1 MEVALL
7 PVIGSTKAPV
17 VSVTRKLDRVVD
29 MDEMDEM
36 AEVIQEFI
44 VESNENLDRLDN
56 DLIALEEDP
65 TNTETMGSIFRTIHT
80 IKGTC
85 GFLGFAKLE
94 KVSHVGENLLSKLRD
109 GELQLNDE
117 RTTALLKM
125 VDAIR
130 QMLSH
135 IEQSY
140 NDGEEEY
147 SELIEL
153 LAALQEDNGGND
165 DSEQATAAAEEE
177 EAPAESS
184 EPSEEEVQAKR
195 VGEMLMESGDVD
207 SAQLAAA
214 IKQQLDGDR
223 RPIGEILVSQGT
235 AKKESVTKAVE
246 TQREVQAREPVAS
259 LNTIRVDVT
268 LLDQLMNLVGELVL
282 TRNQV
287 LQFGELLDNP
297 VFSTTSQR
305 LSQVTSELQEMVMQT
320 RMQPIGGVW
329 SKFPRVVRDLSHG
342 CGKQVRLE
350 MEGKDTELDKSL
362 IEAIKDPLTHLVRNS
377 VDHGIEMPDV
387 RVANGKPA
395 EGVLTLRAFHEGGQ
409 VNIEICDDGAGI
421 DPEKLKKK
429 AIERGLI
436 SEEQAERMGEKEAM
450 NLIFQAGFSTAQ
462 KVTNISGRGVGMD
475 VVRTNIEKLGG
486 VVDVSSR
493 FGEGTTM
500 RIKIPLT
507 LAIIPALTV
516 TCEGDRYAIPQINLM
531 ELVLLEGEQAKS
543 GIEHVHGVPVY
554 RLRGNLLPLLYLSQE
569 LWNVDPAESSDASD
583 NINIVVLKAGE
594 LQFGLIVDEVN
605 DTQEIVVKPLSK
617 QLKGISSL
625 AGATIMGDGRVA
637 MILDVFGLADHAEL
651 VSEAA
656 HQDDEEIEEDVVDHS
671 GKVALVLMRNPDGG
685 RMAVPLS
692 EVTRLEE
699 IQKSSIERVGN
710 DRVVRYRGQIM
721 PLIDI
726 YSVMPERRSP
736 ERRAS
741 DAKEHEVEESSVVQ
755 VVVCTKEEK
764 AMGLVVDQI
773 VDVTEEVVEITGE
786 SSRKGVSG
794 TAVIQDRVTEFL
806 DIDEVIRMSSKAGAK
821 KKGRRKAAQTV
832 AEV

>member
-1 MEVALL
+1 
-7 PVIGSTKAPV
+7 
-17 VSVTRKLDRVVD
+17 

-36 AEVIQEFI
+36 QEVIQEFI
-44 VESNENLDRLDN
+44 VESNENLDQLDN
-56 DLIALEEDP
+56 DLLALEEDP
-65 TNTETMGSIFRTIHT
+65 SNNETMSSIFRTIHT

-85 GFLGFAKLE
+85 GFLGFEKLE
-94 KVSHVGENLLSKLRD
+94 KVSHVGENMLSKLRD
-109 GELQLNDE
+109 GELQLTDD
-117 RTTALLKM
+117 RTTALLRM

-130 QMLSH
+130 QMLTK
-135 IEQSY
+135 IEES
-140 NDGEEEY
+140 NSDGGEDY

-153 LAALQEDNGGND
+153 MTTLIQND
-165 DSEQATAAAEEE
+165 G
-177 EAPAESS
+177 EAGQGAQS
-184 EPSEEEVQAKR
+184 EPPEEEVEVKPL
-195 VGEMLMESGDVD
+195 GEMLLEAGEVNST
-207 SAQLAAA
+207 QLTDA
-214 IKQQLDGDR
+214 IKQQLDGDQ
-223 RPIGEILVSQGT
+223 RPVGAILVDQGNVKDEVV
-235 AKKESVTKAVE
+235 AKAVTE
-246 TQREVQAREPVAS
+246 QREAQARAPGAS
-259 LNTIRVDVT
+259 LNTIRVDVN

-287 LQFGELLDNP
+287 LQFGDLLDNP

-342 CGKQVRLE
+342 CGKQIRLD
-350 MEGKDTELDKSL
+350 MEGKETELDKSL

-387 RVANGKPA
+387 RVACGKPA

-429 AIERGLI
+429 ALEKGLI
-436 SEEQAERMGEKEAM
+436 SGDQAKNMGDKEAL

-462 KVTNISGRGVGMD
+462 QVTNISGRGVGMD

-486 VVDVSSR
+486 VVDISSKL
-493 FGEGTTM
+493 GEGTTM

-516 TCEGDRYAIPQINLM
+516 ICEGDRYAIPQINLM
-531 ELVLLEGEQAKS
+531 ELVMLEGEQVRS
-543 GIEHVHGVPVY
+543 GIEKVHGVPVY

-569 LWNVDPAESSDASD
+569 LWNIEPSEDAEAI
-583 NINIVVLKAGE
+583 NHLNIVVLKAGD

-637 MILDVFGLADHAEL
+637 MILDIFGLAHHAEL
-651 VSEAA
+651 ASEAA
-656 HQDDEEIEEDVVDHS
+656 SQDDEHEVEVDDKS

-699 IQKSSIERVGN
+699 IQKSSIEKVGS
-710 DRVVRYRGQIM
+710 DQVVRYREQIM
-721 PLIDI
+721 PLINL
-726 YSVMPERRSP
+726 YTTLPERRSP
-736 ERRAS
+736 ERLAADS
-741 DAKEHEVEESSVVQ
+741 ESYEAESSSVIQ
-755 VVVCTKEEK
+755 VVVCTKDNK
-764 AMGLVVDQI
+764 ATGLVVDQI
-773 VDVTEEVVEITGE
+773 IDVADEVIEISGE
-786 SSRKGVSG
+786 SSRQGVSA

-806 DIDEVIRMSSKAGAK
+806 DIDEVICMSKAKPKRRAK
-821 KKGRRKAAQTV
+821 PKARTKSKAS

>member
-1 MEVALL
+1 M
-7 PVIGSTKAPV
+7 S
-17 VSVTRKLDRVVD
+17 
-29 MDEMDEM
+29 EMDEM
-36 AEVIQEFI
+36 EEVIQEFL
-44 VESNENLDRLDN
+44 VESNENLDQLDN
-56 DLIALEEDP
+56 DLLALEEDP
-65 TNTETMGSIFRTIHT
+65 SNTETMSSIFRTIHT

-85 GFLGFAKLE
+85 GFLGFGKLE

-109 GELQLNDE
+109 GELQLTDA

-130 QMLSH
+130 QMLGH
-135 IEQSY
+135 IETSH

-153 LAALQEDNGGND
+153 LAALQQD
-165 DSEQATAAAEEE
+165 DAAAAETGTAGSE
-177 EAPAESS
+177 PAEVAQEEQEEPEESIEDEVQS
-184 EPSEEEVQAKR
+184 EPIGK
-195 VGEMLMESGDVD
+195 MLIESGDVD
-207 SAQLAAA
+207 SARLAAA
-214 IKQQLDGDR
+214 LKQQLDGDK
-223 RPIGEILVSQGT
+223 RPLGEILVEQG
-235 AKKESVTKAVE
+235 AVKEEKVAKAVDEQRE
-246 TQREVQAREPVAS
+246 TQARSPVAS
-259 LNTIRVDVT
+259 LNTIRVDVN

-342 CGKQVRLE
+342 CGKQIRLD
-350 MEGKDTELDKSL
+350 MEGKETELDKSL

-377 VDHGIEMPDV
+377 VDHGIEKPEV

-429 AIERGLI
+429 ALEKGLI
-436 SEEQAERMGEKEAM
+436 SGEQAEKMGEKEAL

-462 KVTNISGRGVGMD
+462 QVTNISGRGVGMD

-493 FGEGTTM
+493 LGEGTTM

-531 ELVLLEGEQAKS
+531 ELVLLEGEQARS
-543 GIEHVHGVPVY
+543 SIEHVHGVPVY
-554 RLRGNLLPLLYLSQE
+554 RLRGNLLPLLYLNQE
-569 LWNVDPAESSDASD
+569 LWNIEPAASAEGSD
-583 NINIVVLKAGE
+583 NINIVVLKAGD

-617 QLKGISSL
+617 QLKGINSL

-651 VSEAA
+651 VSETAR
-656 HQDDEEIEEDVVDHS
+656 QEDEQHEEEVEGS
-671 GKVALVLMRNPDGG
+671 SKKVALVLMRNPDGG

-699 IQKSSIERVGN
+699 VQKTSIERVGS
-710 DRVVRYRGQIM
+710 DQVVRYRGQIM
-721 PLIDI
+721 PLIDVFA
-726 YSVMPERRSP
+726 SMPERRSP
-736 ERRAS
+736 ERRAAAPVS
-741 DAKEHEVEESSVVQ
+741 QEAEESNVIQ
-755 VVVCTKEEK
+755 VVVCTKDGK

-773 VDVTEEVVEITGE
+773 VDVAEEIVEITGE
-786 SSRKGVSG
+786 SSRKGVSA

-806 DIDEVIRMSSKAGAK
+806 DIDEVIRMGTSKAGK
-821 KKGRRKAAQTV
+821 KKAGRRSARSA

>member
-1 MEVALL
+1 M
-7 PVIGSTKAPV
+7 S
-17 VSVTRKLDRVVD
+17 
-29 MDEMDEM
+29 EMDEM
-36 AEVIQEFI
+36 EEVIQEFL
-44 VESNENLDRLDN
+44 VESHENLDRLDN

-65 TNTETMGSIFRTIHT
+65 SNTETMSSIFRTIHT

-85 GFLGFAKLE
+85 GFLGFEKLE
-94 KVSHVGENLLSKLRD
+94 KVSHVGENLLSKLRE
-109 GELQLNDE
+109 GELQLSDA
-117 RTTALLKM
+117 RTSALLKM

-130 QMLSH
+130 QMLAC
-135 IEQSY
+135 IEATHS
-140 NDGEEEY
+140 DGDEEY
-147 SELIEL
+147 AELIEL
-153 LAALQEDNGGND
+153 LAALQQDADEAGQADLSTPEQGEQPAADAGNG
-165 DSEQATAAAEEE
+165 
-177 EAPAESS
+177 SS
-184 EPSEEEVQAKR
+184 RPI
-195 VGEMLMESGDVD
+195 GEMLIDSGDLD
-207 SAQLAAA
+207 SSRLTGA

-223 RPIGEILVSQGT
+223 RPLGEILIDQGAVAEEVVSR
-235 AKKESVTKAVE
+235 AVDQ
-246 TQREVQAREPVAS
+246 QREAQARAPVAS

-297 VFSTTSQR
+297 LFSTTSQR

-350 MEGKDTELDKSL
+350 MEGKETELDKSL

-377 VDHGIEMPDV
+377 VDHGIETPDV
-387 RVANGKPA
+387 RMAGGKPA

-421 DPEKLKKK
+421 DPEKLKRK
-429 AIERGLI
+429 ALEKGLI
-436 SEEQAERMGEKEAM
+436 SEEQAERMGEKEAL

-493 FGEGTTM
+493 LGEGTTM

-531 ELVLLEGEQAKS
+531 ELVLLEGEQARS

-569 LWNVDPAESSDASD
+569 LWNVDPAESAETGD

-617 QLKGISSL
+617 QLKGINSL
-625 AGATIMGDGRVA
+625 AGATIMGDGCVA

-651 VSEAA
+651 VAETAHQEEDEHEEEAA
-656 HQDDEEIEEDVVDHS
+656 DLS
-671 GKVALVLMRNPDGG
+671 RKVALVLMRNPDGG

-699 IQKSSIERVGN
+699 IEKASIERVGG
-710 DRVVRYRGQIM
+710 DQVVRYRGQIM
-721 PLIDI
+721 PLIDLFTT
-726 YSVMPERRSP
+726 MPERRSP
-736 ERRAS
+736 ERLAADSGAREA
-741 DAKEHEVEESSVVQ
+741 EEGTVLQ
-755 VVVCTKEEK
+755 VVVCTKEGK

-773 VDVTEEVVEITGE
+773 VDVAEEIVDVTGE
-786 SSRKGVSG
+786 SSRRGVSA

-806 DIDEVIRMSSKAGAK
+806 DIDEVIRMGGGSADKPKS
-821 KKGRRKAAQTV
+821 GRRAVRAD

>member
-1 MEVALL
+1 
-7 PVIGSTKAPV
+7 
-17 VSVTRKLDRVVD
+17 

-65 TNTETMGSIFRTIHT
+65 TNKETMGSIFRTIHT

-85 GFLGFAKLE
+85 GFLGFGKLE

-130 QMLSH
+130 QMLGH
-135 IEQSY
+135 IEQSH
-140 NDGEEEY
+140 NDGDEEY
-147 SELIEL
+147 AELIER
-153 LAALQEDNGGND
+153 LAALQEENSGEAKAD
-165 DSEQATAAAEEE
+165 
-177 EAPAESS
+177 APAEVAQ
-184 EPSEEEVQAKR
+184 EETPAELSEEELRAKR

-207 SAQLAAA
+207 SEQLASA

-223 RPIGEILVSQGT
+223 RPIGEILVSQGV
-235 AKKESVTKAVE
+235 AKKESVEKAVD
-246 TQREVQAREPVAS
+246 TQRETQARESSAS
-259 LNTIRVDVT
+259 LNTIRVDVM

-287 LQFGELLDNP
+287 LQFSELLDNP

-377 VDHGIEMPDV
+377 VDHGIEMPEV
-387 RVANGKPA
+387 RLASGKPA

-429 AIERGLI
+429 AMERGLI

-450 NLIFQAGFSTAQ
+450 NLIFQPGFSTAQ

-493 FGEGTTM
+493 LGEGTTM

-516 TCEGDRYAIPQINLM
+516 TSEGDRYAIPQINLM
-531 ELVLLEGEQAKS
+531 ELVLLEGEQAKA

-569 LWNVDPAESSDASD
+569 LWNIDPAESTAAGD

-656 HQDDEEIEEDVVDHS
+656 HQDDEEIEDEVVDHAS
-671 GKVALVLMRNPDGG
+671 KVALVLMRSPDGG

-699 IQKSSIERVGN
+699 VQKSDIERVGN

-721 PLIDI
+721 PLVDI
-726 YSVMPERRSP
+726 YAVMPERRSP

-741 DAKEHEVEESSVVQ
+741 DAKENEAEESSVIQ
-755 VVVCTKEEK
+755 VVVCTKDGK
-764 AMGLVVDQI
+764 ATGLVVDQI

-786 SSRKGVSG
+786 SSRKGVSA
-794 TAVIQDRVTEFL
+794 TAVIQNRVTEFL
-806 DIDEVIRMSSKAGAK
+806 DIDEVIRMNGKADDEKAG
-821 KKGRRKAAQTV
+821 RKTV
-832 AEV
+832 RATAEV

>member
-1 MEVALL
+1 M
-7 PVIGSTKAPV
+7 S
-17 VSVTRKLDRVVD
+17 
-29 MDEMDEM
+29 EMDEM
-36 AEVIQEFI
+36 EEVIQEFI

-65 TNTETMGSIFRTIHT
+65 SNTETMGSIFRTIHT

-85 GFLGFAKLE
+85 GFLGFGKLE

-109 GELQLNDE
+109 GELQLTDA
-117 RTTALLKM
+117 RTTALLQM

-130 QMLSH
+130 QMLGH
-135 IEQSY
+135 IEESH

-147 SELIEL
+147 AELIEL
-153 LAALQEDNGGND
+153 LAALQQDDGGAEEAKAS
-165 DSEQATAAAEEE
+165 SEAAEEPEDAPE
-177 EAPAESS
+177 EEIKS
-184 EPSEEEVQAKR
+184 EPIGK
-195 VGEMLMESGDVD
+195 MLVESGDVD
-207 SAQLAAA
+207 SARLAAA
-214 IKQQLDGDR
+214 LKQQLDGDK
-223 RPIGEILVSQGT
+223 RPLGEILVEQG
-235 AKKESVTKAVE
+235 AVRE
-246 TQREVQAREPVAS
+246 EKVSKVVDEQREVQARSPVAS
-259 LNTIRVDVT
+259 LNTIRVDVN

-342 CGKQVRLE
+342 CGKQVRLD
-350 MEGKDTELDKSL
+350 MEGKETELDKSL

-377 VDHGIEMPDV
+377 VDHGIEMPEV
-387 RVANGKPA
+387 RLASGKPA

-429 AIERGLI
+429 ALEKGLI
-436 SEEQAERMGEKEAM
+436 SDDQAEKMSEKEAL

-531 ELVLLEGEQAKS
+531 ELVLLEGEQARS
-543 GIEHVHGVPVY
+543 SIEHVHGVPVY
-554 RLRGNLLPLLYLSQE
+554 RLRGNLLPLLYLNQE
-569 LWNVDPAESSDASD
+569 LWNIEPASATEGGD

-617 QLKGISSL
+617 QLKGINSL

-651 VSEAA
+651 VSETA
-656 HQDDEEIEEDVVDHS
+656 HQEDEEHEQAVDDKS
-671 GKVALVLMRNPDGG
+671 RKVALVLMRNPDGG

-699 IQKSSIERVGN
+699 IEKSSIERVGS
-710 DRVVRYRGQIM
+710 DQVVRYRGQIM
-721 PLIDI
+721 PLIDVF
-726 YSVMPERRSP
+726 SVMPERRSP
-736 ERRAS
+736 ERRAAS
-741 DAKEHEVEESSVVQ
+741 ADSAPQESESSHVIQ
-755 VVVCTKEEK
+755 VVVCTKDDR

-773 VDVTEEVVEITGE
+773 VDVAEEIVEITGE
-786 SSRKGVSG
+786 SSRKGVSA

-806 DIDEVIRMSSKAGAK
+806 DIDEVIRMGSSKAGK
-821 KKGRRKAAQTV
+821 KKAGRRV
-832 AEV
+832 RRESAEV

>member
-1 MEVALL
+1 ME
-7 PVIGSTKAPV
+7 
-17 VSVTRKLDRVVD
+17 
-29 MDEMDEM
+29 EMQ
-36 AEVIQEFI
+36 EVIQEFI
-44 VESNENLDRLDN
+44 VESNENLDQLDN

-65 TNTETMGSIFRTIHT
+65 SNNDIMSNIFRTIHT

-85 GFLGFAKLE
+85 GFLGFGKLE
-94 KVSHVGENLLSKLRD
+94 KVSHVGESLLSKLRD
-109 GELQLNDE
+109 GDLQLTDE

-130 QMLSH
+130 QMLAL
-135 IEQSY
+135 IEESQT
-140 NDGEEEY
+140 DGEEEY
-147 SELIEL
+147 SELIEE
-153 LAALQEDNGGND
+153 LAALQKNDGEAEQGG
-165 DSEQATAAAEEE
+165 Q
-177 EAPAESS
+177 S
-184 EPSEEEVQAKR
+184 EPPEEVK
-195 VGEMLMESGDVD
+195 VKPIGEMLLESGEVD
-207 SAQLAAA
+207 STQVADA
-214 IKQQLDGDR
+214 IKQQLDGDQ
-223 RPIGEILVSQGT
+223 RPVGAILVDQGNVKD
-235 AKKESVTKAVE
+235 AVVTKVVAE
-246 TQREVQAREPVAS
+246 QREAQARAPIAS
-259 LNTIRVDVT
+259 PNTIRVDVN

-287 LQFGELLDNP
+287 LQFGDLLDNP

-320 RMQPIGGVW
+320 RMQSIGGVW

-342 CGKQVRLE
+342 CGKQIRLD
-350 MEGKDTELDKSL
+350 MEGKETELDKSL

-387 RVANGKPA
+387 RVASGKPA

-429 AIERGLI
+429 ALEKGLI
-436 SEEQAERMGEKEAM
+436 SEDQAGNMSDKEALH
-450 NLIFQAGFSTAQ
+450 LIFQAGFSTAE

-486 VVDVSSR
+486 VVDISSKL
-493 FGEGTTM
+493 GEGTTI

-531 ELVLLEGEQAKS
+531 ELVMLEGEQVRS
-543 GIEHVHGVPVY
+543 GIEKIHGVPVY

-569 LWNVDPAESSDASD
+569 LWNIGPSEDAEAIDH
-583 NINIVVLKAGE
+583 INIVVLKAGD

-625 AGATIMGDGRVA
+625 AGATIMGDGRIA
-637 MILDVFGLADHAEL
+637 MILDVFGLANHAEL
-651 VSEAA
+651 ASEAA
-656 HQDDEEIEEDVVDHS
+656 HQDDEHEVEADDTS
-671 GKVALVLMRNPDGG
+671 GKVSLVLMRNPDGG

-699 IQKSSIERVGN
+699 IQKSSIEKVGN
-710 DRVVRYRGQIM
+710 DQVVRYREQIM
-721 PLIDI
+721 PLIDLYTI
-726 YSVMPERRSP
+726 LPERRSP
-736 ERRAS
+736 KRLATDSESHQA
-741 DAKEHEVEESSVVQ
+741 ESSSVIQ
-755 VVVCTKEEK
+755 VVVCTKDNK

-773 VDVTEEVVEITGE
+773 IDVADEVIEISGE
-786 SSRKGVSG
+786 SSRQGVSA
-794 TAVIQDRVTEFL
+794 TAVIQDRVTELL
-806 DIDEVIRMSSKAGAK
+806 DIDEVIGMSKVKPRRRAKPKARAKSKAS
-821 KKGRRKAAQTV
+821 

>member
-1 MEVALL
+1 
-7 PVIGSTKAPV
+7 
-17 VSVTRKLDRVVD
+17 

-36 AEVIQEFI
+36 EEVIQEFI
-44 VESNENLDRLDN
+44 VESNENLDQLDN

-65 TNTETMGSIFRTIHT
+65 SNSDIMGSIFRTIHT

-85 GFLGFAKLE
+85 GFLGYGKLE
-94 KVSHVGENLLSKLRD
+94 KVSHVGENLLSKLRE
-109 GELQLNDE
+109 GELQLTDE

-130 QMLSH
+130 QMLTL
-135 IEQSY
+135 IEETQS
-140 NDGEEEY
+140 DGEEEY
-147 SELIEL
+147 SDLIEHL
-153 LAALQEDNGGND
+153 SKLQEDDGEV
-165 DSEQATAAAEEE
+165 EQGDTSTADQG
-177 EAPAESS
+177 
-184 EPSEEEVQAKR
+184 EPSESPEEEVEAKPI
-195 VGEMLMESGDVD
+195 GEMLLESGAVD
-207 SAQLAAA
+207 STQLAGA
-214 IKQQLDGDR
+214 IKQQLDGDQ
-223 RPIGEILVSQGT
+223 RPVGEILVDQGT
-235 AKKESVTKAVE
+235 VKDEVVAKAVTE
-246 TQREVQAREPVAS
+246 QREVKARAPVAS
-259 LNTIRVDVT
+259 PNTIRVDVM

-287 LQFGELLDNP
+287 LQFGDLLDDP

-320 RMQPIGGVW
+320 RMQSIGGVW

-342 CGKQVRLE
+342 CGKQIRLD
-350 MEGKDTELDKSL
+350 MEGKETELDKSL

-387 RVANGKPA
+387 RVASGKPA

-429 AIERGLI
+429 ALEKGLI
-436 SEEQAERMGEKEAM
+436 SEDQADKMSDKEALH
-450 NLIFQAGFSTAQ
+450 LIFQAGFSTAE

-486 VVDVSSR
+486 VVDISSKL
-493 FGEGTTM
+493 GEGSTM

-531 ELVLLEGEQAKS
+531 ELVMLEGEQVRS
-543 GIEHVHGVPVY
+543 GIEKIHGVPVY
-554 RLRGNLLPLLYLSQE
+554 RLRGNLLPLLYLNQE
-569 LWNVDPAESSDASD
+569 LWNIDPVEDAEANDH
-583 NINIVVLKAGE
+583 INIVVLKAGD

-637 MILDVFGLADHAEL
+637 MILDVFGLANHAEL
-651 VSEAA
+651 ASEVA
-656 HQDDEEIEEDVVDHS
+656 HQDEGHEVEVEDTS
-671 GKVALVLMRNPDGG
+671 GKVALVLMCNPDGG

-699 IQKSSIERVGN
+699 IQKSSIEQVG
-710 DRVVRYRGQIM
+710 DDQVVRYREQIM
-721 PLIDI
+721 PLINLCTI
-726 YSVMPERRSP
+726 MPERRSP
-736 ERRAS
+736 ERLAADS
-741 DAKEHEVEESSVVQ
+741 ESHETESSSIIH
-755 VVVCTKEEK
+755 VVVCTKDNK

-773 VDVTEEVVEITGE
+773 IDVTDEAIEVSGE
-786 SSRKGVSG
+786 SSRQGVSA
-794 TAVIQDRVTEFL
+794 TAVIQDRVTELL
-806 DIDEVIRMSSKAGAK
+806 DINEVICMSNAK
-821 KKGRRKAAQTV
+821 PGHRARQQV
-832 AEV
+832 SAEV